1 MKRQHSMATVLY
13 QLQNCKTLRILK
25 RIPMYRLIMLC
36 GLLLITASL
45 TAQQLSLFTQYREN
59 TTLIN
64 PAAVESDFLA
74 YGQNLS
80 FGASYRAQW
89 VGLDNA
95 PTTQTIRGTYL
106 AAGMSGVALQAG
118 GHIINDQTGPS
129 GFTGFYGRISGIV
142 TDDPEYGGFSVG
154 LSAGFVNYR
163 VRASD
168 LNLRDEGDILGSVDQ
183 SQMNPDV
190 GVGVFFYRALGGRY
204 VDNYIYGGVSIPQ
217 VLGLDLIFKNED
229 NEFSAQRIQH
239 FYGMLGYYKIF
250 DNGGFLE
257 PSVWV
262 KYVKNAPVN
271 VDVNLRYQ
279 LPVAL
284 WIGAGGSSAGT
295 VHLETGFVLGENV
308 GLDNFIRFGYGYD
321 YSFSSFGPS
330 AGSTHE
336 LNVAFS
342 FFN

>member
-1 MKRQHSMATVLY
+1 MNRF
-13 QLQNCKTLRILK
+13 TL
-25 RIPMYRLIMLC
+25 LC
-36 GLLLITASL
+36 YLLLAATGLS
-45 TAQQLSLFTQYREN
+45 AQQLSLFTQYREN

-74 YGQNLS
+74 YGQNIS

-95 PTTQTIRGTYL
+95 PTTQTVRGTYL

-118 GHIINDQTGPS
+118 GHIINDQTGPT
-129 GFTGFYGRISGIV
+129 GFTGFYGRIAGIV

-154 LSAGFVNYR
+154 LSAGFVQYR
-163 VRASD
+163 IRASD
-168 LNLRDEGDILGSVDQ
+168 LDLRDEGDVIGSVDQ

-190 GVGVFFYRALGGRY
+190 GVGVFFYKAIGGRF
-204 VDNYIYGGVSIPQ
+204 VDNYIYGGISVPQ
-217 VLGLDLIFKNED
+217 VLGLDLTFKDDQND
-229 NEFSAQRIQH
+229 FTTQRVRH
-239 FYGMLGYYKIF
+239 YYGLLGFYKFF
-250 DNGGFLE
+250 DNGSFLE

-262 KYVKNAPVN
+262 KYVENAPTN

-284 WIGAGGSSAGT
+284 WIGAGGSTAGT

-308 GLDNFIRFGYGYD
+308 GFDNFVRLGYGYD

>member
-1 MKRQHSMATVLY
+1 MNRF
-13 QLQNCKTLRILK
+13 TLLF
-25 RIPMYRLIMLC
+25 C
-36 GLLLITASL
+36 LLLAATGLS
-45 TAQQLSLFTQYREN
+45 AQQLSLFTQYREN

-74 YGQNLS
+74 YGQNIS

-95 PTTQTIRGTYL
+95 PTTQTVRGTYL
-106 AAGMSGVALQAG
+106 ATGMSGVALQAG
-118 GHIINDQTGPS
+118 GHIINDQTGPT
-129 GFTGFYGRISGIV
+129 GFTGFYGRIAGV
-142 TDDPEYGGFSVG
+142 LTDDPEYGGFSVG
-154 LSAGFVNYR
+154 LSAGFVQYR
-163 VRASD
+163 IRASD
-168 LNLRDEGDILGSVDQ
+168 LDLRDEGDVIGSVDQ

-190 GVGVFFYRALGGRY
+190 GVGVFFYKAIGGRF
-204 VDNYIYGGVSIPQ
+204 VDNYIYGGISVPQ
-217 VLGLDLIFKNED
+217 VLGLDLTFKDEQND
-229 NEFSAQRIQH
+229 FTTQRVRH
-239 FYGMLGYYKIF
+239 FYGLLGFYKFF
-250 DNGGFLE
+250 DNGSFLE

-262 KYVKNAPVN
+262 KYVPNAPTN

-308 GLDNFIRFGYGYD
+308 GFDNFVRLGYGYD

>member
-1 MKRQHSMATVLY
+1 MNRFT
-13 QLQNCKTLRILK
+13 
-25 RIPMYRLIMLC
+25 
-36 GLLLITASL
+36 LLLCLLLAATGL

-74 YGQNLS
+74 YGQNIS

-95 PTTQTIRGTYL
+95 PTTQTVRGTYL

-118 GHIINDQTGPS
+118 GHIINDQTGPT
-129 GFTGFYGRISGIV
+129 GFTGFYGRIAGV
-142 TDDPEYGGFSVG
+142 LTDDPEYGGFSVG
-154 LSAGFVNYR
+154 LSAGFVQYR
-163 VRASD
+163 IRASD
-168 LNLRDEGDILGSVDQ
+168 LDLRDEGDVIGSVDQ

-190 GVGVFFYRALGGRY
+190 GVGVFFYKAIGGRF
-204 VDNYIYGGVSIPQ
+204 VDNYIYGGVSVPQ
-217 VLGLDLIFKNED
+217 VLGLDLTFKDDQND
-229 NEFSAQRIQH
+229 FTTQRVRH
-239 FYGMLGYYKIF
+239 FYGLLGFYKFF
-250 DNGGFLE
+250 DNGSFLE

-262 KYVKNAPVN
+262 KYVQNAPTN

-284 WIGAGGSSAGT
+284 WIGAGGSTAGT

-308 GLDNFIRFGYGYD
+308 GFDNFVRLGYGYD

>member
-1 MKRQHSMATVLY
+1 MNRF
-13 QLQNCKTLRILK
+13 TLLF
-25 RIPMYRLIMLC
+25 C
-36 GLLLITASL
+36 LLLAATGL

-74 YGQNLS
+74 YGQNIS

-95 PTTQTIRGTYL
+95 PTTQTVRGTYL
-106 AAGMSGVALQAG
+106 ATGMSGVALQAG
-118 GHIINDQTGPS
+118 GHIINDQTGPT
-129 GFTGFYGRISGIV
+129 GFTGFYGRIAGIV

-154 LSAGFVNYR
+154 LSAGFVQYR
-163 VRASD
+163 IRASD
-168 LNLRDEGDILGSVDQ
+168 LDLRDGGDVIGSVDQ

-190 GVGVFFYRALGGRY
+190 GVGVFFYKAIGGRF
-204 VDNYIYGGVSIPQ
+204 VDNYIYGGVSVPQ
-217 VLGLDLIFKNED
+217 VLGLDLTFKDEQND
-229 NEFSAQRIQH
+229 FTTQRVRH
-239 FYGMLGYYKIF
+239 FYGLLGFYKFF
-250 DNGGFLE
+250 DNGSFLE

-262 KYVKNAPVN
+262 KYVENAPTN

-284 WIGAGGSSAGT
+284 WIGAGGSTAGT

-308 GLDNFIRFGYGYD
+308 GFDNFVRLGYGYD

>member
-1 MKRQHSMATVLY
+1 MNRF
-13 QLQNCKTLRILK
+13 TLLF
-25 RIPMYRLIMLC
+25 Y
-36 GLLLITASL
+36 LLLAATGL

-74 YGQNLS
+74 YGQNIS

-95 PTTQTIRGTYL
+95 PTTQTVRGTYL
-106 AAGMSGVALQAG
+106 ATGMSGVALQAG
-118 GHIINDQTGPS
+118 GHIINDQTGPT
-129 GFTGFYGRISGIV
+129 GFTGFYGRIAGIV

-154 LSAGFVNYR
+154 LSAGFVQYR
-163 VRASD
+163 VRASELD
-168 LNLRDEGDILGSVDQ
+168 LRDEGDLIGSVDQ

-190 GVGVFFYRALGGRY
+190 GVGVFFYKAIGGRF
-204 VDNYIYGGVSIPQ
+204 VDNYIYGGISVPQ
-217 VLGLDLIFKNED
+217 VLGLDLTFKDDQND
-229 NEFSAQRIQH
+229 FTTQRVRH
-239 FYGMLGYYKIF
+239 YYGLLGFYKFF
-250 DNGGFLE
+250 DNGSFLE

-262 KYVKNAPVN
+262 KYVENAPTN

-284 WIGAGGSSAGT
+284 WIGAGGSTAGT

-308 GLDNFIRFGYGYD
+308 GFDNFVRLGYGYD

>member
-1 MKRQHSMATVLY
+1 MNRF
-13 QLQNCKTLRILK
+13 TLLF
-25 RIPMYRLIMLC
+25 Y
-36 GLLLITASL
+36 LLLAATGLS
-45 TAQQLSLFTQYREN
+45 AQQLSLFTQYREN

-74 YGQNLS
+74 YGQNIS

-95 PTTQTIRGTYL
+95 PTTQTVRGTYL
-106 AAGMSGVALQAG
+106 ATGMSGVALQAG
-118 GHIINDQTGPS
+118 GHIINDQTGPT
-129 GFTGFYGRISGIV
+129 GFTGFYGRIAGIV

-154 LSAGFVNYR
+154 LSAGFVQYR
-163 VRASD
+163 IRASD
-168 LNLRDEGDILGSVDQ
+168 LDLRDEGDVIGSVDQ

-190 GVGVFFYRALGGRY
+190 GVGVFFYKAIGGRF
-204 VDNYIYGGVSIPQ
+204 VDNYIYGGISVPQ
-217 VLGLDLIFKNED
+217 VLGLDLTFKDDQND
-229 NEFSAQRIQH
+229 FTTQRVRH
-239 FYGMLGYYKIF
+239 YYGLLGFYKFF
-250 DNGGFLE
+250 DNGSFLE

-262 KYVKNAPVN
+262 KYVENAPTN

-284 WIGAGGSSAGT
+284 WIGAGGSTAGT

-308 GLDNFIRFGYGYD
+308 GFDNFVRLGYGYD

>member
-1 MKRQHSMATVLY
+1 MNRF
-13 QLQNCKTLRILK
+13 TLLF
-25 RIPMYRLIMLC
+25 Y
-36 GLLLITASL
+36 LLLAATGLS
-45 TAQQLSLFTQYREN
+45 AQQLSLFTQYREN

-74 YGQNLS
+74 YGQNIS

-95 PTTQTIRGTYL
+95 PTTQTVRGTYL

-118 GHIINDQTGPS
+118 GHIINDQTGPT
-129 GFTGFYGRISGIV
+129 GFTGFYGRIAGIV

-154 LSAGFVNYR
+154 LSAGFVQYR

-168 LNLRDEGDILGSVDQ
+168 LDLRDEGDVIGSVDQ

-190 GVGVFFYRALGGRY
+190 GVGVFFYKAIGGRF
-204 VDNYIYGGVSIPQ
+204 VDNYIYGGISVPQ
-217 VLGLDLIFKNED
+217 VLGLDLTFKDDQND
-229 NEFSAQRIQH
+229 FTTQRVRH
-239 FYGMLGYYKIF
+239 YYGLLGFYKFF
-250 DNGGFLE
+250 DNGSFLE

-262 KYVKNAPVN
+262 KYVENAPTN

-284 WIGAGGSSAGT
+284 WIGAGGSTAGT

-308 GLDNFIRFGYGYD
+308 GFDNFVRLGYGYD

>member
-1 MKRQHSMATVLY
+1 MNRF
-13 QLQNCKTLRILK
+13 TLLF
-25 RIPMYRLIMLC
+25 C
-36 GLLLITASL
+36 LLLAVTGLS
-45 TAQQLSLFTQYREN
+45 AQQLSLFTQYREN

-74 YGQNLS
+74 YGQNIS

-95 PTTQTIRGTYL
+95 PTTQTVRGTYL

-118 GHIINDQTGPS
+118 GHIINDQTGPT
-129 GFTGFYGRISGIV
+129 GFTGFYGRIAGV
-142 TDDPEYGGFSVG
+142 LTDDPEYGGFSVG
-154 LSAGFVNYR
+154 LSAGFVQYR
-163 VRASD
+163 IRASD
-168 LNLRDEGDILGSVDQ
+168 LDLRDEGDVIGSVDQ

-190 GVGVFFYRALGGRY
+190 GVGVFFYKAIGGRF
-204 VDNYIYGGVSIPQ
+204 VDNYIYGGISVPQ
-217 VLGLDLIFKNED
+217 VLGLDLTFKD
-229 NEFSAQRIQH
+229 DQNEFTTQRVRH
-239 FYGMLGYYKIF
+239 FYGLLGFYKFF
-250 DNGGFLE
+250 DNGSFLE

-262 KYVKNAPVN
+262 KYVQNAPTN

-284 WIGAGGSSAGT
+284 WIGAGGSTAGT

-308 GLDNFIRFGYGYD
+308 GFDNFVRLGYGYD

>member
-1 MKRQHSMATVLY
+1 MNRFSLLFY
-13 QLQNCKTLRILK
+13 
-25 RIPMYRLIMLC
+25 
-36 GLLLITASL
+36 LLLAATGL

-74 YGQNLS
+74 YGQNIS

-95 PTTQTIRGTYL
+95 PTTQTVRGTYL
-106 AAGMSGVALQAG
+106 ATGMSGVALQAG
-118 GHIINDQTGPS
+118 GHIINDQTGPT
-129 GFTGFYGRISGIV
+129 GFTGFYGRIAGIV

-154 LSAGFVNYR
+154 LSAGFVQYR
-163 VRASD
+163 IRASD
-168 LNLRDEGDILGSVDQ
+168 LDLRDEGDVIGSVDQ

-190 GVGVFFYRALGGRY
+190 GVGVFFYKAIGGRF
-204 VDNYIYGGVSIPQ
+204 VDNYIYGGVSVPQ
-217 VLGLDLIFKNED
+217 VLGLDLTFKDDQND
-229 NEFSAQRIQH
+229 FTTQRVRH
-239 FYGMLGYYKIF
+239 YYGLLGFYKFF
-250 DNGGFLE
+250 DNGSFLE

-262 KYVKNAPVN
+262 KYVENAPTN

-284 WIGAGGSSAGT
+284 WIGAGGSTAGT

-308 GLDNFIRFGYGYD
+308 GFDNFVRLGYGYD